1 MSGQDVPAAESPSII
16 RDASDVVYRAEME
29 LMDWFAKG
37 STWKDRRSG
46 HDIRKAP
53 FWLVAIG
60 DRLRIEFSQ
69 A

>member
-1 MSGQDVPAAESPSII
+1 
-16 RDASDVVYRAEME
+16 ME